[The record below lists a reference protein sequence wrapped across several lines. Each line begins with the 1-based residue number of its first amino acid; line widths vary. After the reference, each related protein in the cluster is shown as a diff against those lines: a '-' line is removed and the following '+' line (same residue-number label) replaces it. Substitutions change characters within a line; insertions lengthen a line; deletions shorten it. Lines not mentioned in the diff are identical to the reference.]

1 MIHQLL
7 KAFAFL
13 KRDFLSEV
21 SYRLAFF
28 LQVAGIL
35 LSLLAFFHLT
45 KMIDPNAAGL
55 DGIRPFDWLMIGLAF
70 QFYFST
76 ALFAFSAKIRNEQ
89 VLGTLEAMLVSPTP
103 TSIVIFAS
111 AAWDFTYGGIRVV
124 IYLLFATLVFGV
136 QLHVTSILALALG
149 IVLTLLS
156 SAGLGILSA
165 SFILYFKRGN
175 PINFLLSGATTLF
188 GTVFF
193 PVEQL
198 PERVRWVA
206 DFLPVTW
213 SLRIIRGGLLQGKSF
228 SELQRELLALALLTL
243 ILLPLGFY
251 LSRFAIRRAK
261 REGSL
266 VQY

>member
-1 MIHQLL
+1 MMHQLL

-28 LQVAGIL
+28 MQVAGIL
-35 LSLLAFFHLT
+35 LSLLAFYYLT

-55 DGIRPFDWLMIGLAF
+55 DGMRPFDWLMIGLAF

-76 ALFAFSAKIRNEQ
+76 ALYAFSAKIRNEQ
-89 VLGTLEAMLVSPTP
+89 LLGTLEAMLVSPTP
-103 TSIVIFAS
+103 TSVVIFAS
-111 AAWDFTYGGIRVV
+111 AAWDFTYGAIRVV
-124 IYLLFATLVFGV
+124 IYLLFATLIFGV
-136 QLHVTSILALALG
+136 QLHVTSFIALALG
-149 IVLTLLS
+149 IILTLLS

-198 PERVRWVA
+198 PEMVRWVS

-213 SLRIIRGGLLQGKSF
+213 SLRIVRGGLLQGKSF
-228 SELQRELLALALLTL
+228 AELQGELLALAILTL
-243 ILLPLGFY
+243 LLLPMGLFF
-251 LSRFAIRRAK
+251 SRFAIRRAK